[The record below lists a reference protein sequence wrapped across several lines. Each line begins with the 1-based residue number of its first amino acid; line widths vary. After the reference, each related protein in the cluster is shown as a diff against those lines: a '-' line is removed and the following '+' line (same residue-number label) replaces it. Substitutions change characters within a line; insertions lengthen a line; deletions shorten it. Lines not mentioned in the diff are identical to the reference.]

1 MDLRN
6 AVLAAFEQLRAGHRH
21 ELRYWALSHRRA
33 QPRVVNQGRSL
44 RAAPPRWREA
54 EHRGGVGRHVGT
66 QEPSEIIWPDNGRA
80 GRVVAENA
88 RHQYERKSH
97 VFTFYKYQ

>member
-1 MDLRN
+1 
-6 AVLAAFEQLRAGHRH
+6 
-21 ELRYWALSHRRA
+21 
-33 QPRVVNQGRSL
+33 
-44 RAAPPRWREA
+44 
-54 EHRGGVGRHVGT
+54 VGRHVGT

-80 GRVVAENA
+80 VRVVAENA